1 MRALWGDRVF
11 VVSLVVAAVAVLV
24 GLVGT
29 YGADPA
35 PVTGA
40 GEVVDLADV
49 DDLRDVVGA
58 QVSARDVE
66 VEGVPADEGFWASGG
81 GDRVWVQIGTAG
93 ESPFVVEPGDRVSFT
108 GTVVAHGPDFVLGP
122 EFPEEDAEDVVAA
135 GAHVEVDAGDVRL
148 G

>member
-1 MRALWGDRVF
+1 MRALWRDRVF

-24 GLVGT
+24 GLVST

-35 PVTGA
+35 PAAGA

-66 VEGVPADEGFWASGG
+66 VEGVPADEGFWVSGG

-108 GTVVAHGPDFVLGP
+108 GTVVAHGPDVVLGP
-122 EFPEEDAEDVVAA
+122 EFPEEDAEEVVAA

>member
-1 MRALWGDRVF
+1 MRALWRDRVF

-24 GLVGT
+24 GLVAT

-35 PVTGA
+35 PATGA
-40 GEVVDLADV
+40 GQVVDLADV

-58 QVSARDVE
+58 QVSARGAE
-66 VEGVPADEGFWASGG
+66 VEDVPADEGFWVSAG

-93 ESPFVVEPGDRVSFT
+93 ESPFVVEPGDRVSFA

-122 EFPEEDAEDVVAA
+122 EFPGQDAEDVVAA
-135 GAHVEVDAGDVRL
+135 GAHIEVDAGDVRL